1 MITFVTAGYPSVD
14 FTVEVIKR
22 MFDAG
27 SDVVELG
34 VPFSD
39 PLADGPVIQNANTQA
54 ILSGMKTRDV
64 FEAVSRVSLKATP
77 ILWSCL
83 STSTPSIGTA

>member
-1 MITFVTAGYPSVD
+1 
-14 FTVEVIKR
+14 

-64 FEAVSRVSLKATP
+64 FEAVSRVRSEGYSNPLVLLVYINTLYRSA
-77 ILWSCL
+77 
-83 STSTPSIGTA
+83 